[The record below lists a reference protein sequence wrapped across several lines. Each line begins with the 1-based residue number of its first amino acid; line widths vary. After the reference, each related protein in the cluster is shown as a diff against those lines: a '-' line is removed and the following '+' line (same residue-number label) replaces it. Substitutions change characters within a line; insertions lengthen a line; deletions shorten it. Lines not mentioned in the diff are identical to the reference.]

1 MARIELR
8 YCTITLSDG
17 LGLPSAVGGVGAT
30 AEVSTTA
37 AVSGDTSLTV
47 NNVFIPRAKNR
58 QKIPVGARFTLA
70 TEANNPVHVVQSR
83 VQATGVGTNEQ
94 QNVQLVDA
102 LAADAPTGGT
112 FTLSFGTL
120 TTIPIAYDASAT
132 DVQDALNSLI
142 GLANCFVVAFTP
154 VASTVNSYWTVT
166 FQGLLGNA
174 KQPLLVGNGVALTG
188 GVSTVVTVA
197 ETVAGTSP
205 DQTVDITFSPA
216 IGAATTTYAVGD
228 VITFQAQQLA
238 IKIGEGNLTYTEKK
252 EYKYDLERGNLDAVR
267 EGNEVPVDMKFEA
280 VYEHITTGTGE
291 PLSPIDALKGELG
304 AAEWVTSDPVDPCQP
319 YSVQVQIE
327 YVPPCSGQDI
337 EYTVFP
343 DFRVETKEIDFMK
356 AMISVNGKCNI
367 TEAEVY
373 RVPQ

>member
-94 QNVQLVDA
+94 QIVQLVDA

-216 IGAATTTYAVGD
+216 IGAATSTYSVGD

>member
-47 NNVFIPRAKNR
+47 KNVFIPRAKNR

-94 QNVQLVDA
+94 QIVQLVDA

-132 DVQDALNSLI
+132 DVQDALNSLT

-216 IGAATTTYAVGD
+216 IGAATSTYSVGD
-228 VITFQAQQLA
+228 VVTFQAQQLA

>member
-47 NNVFIPRAKNR
+47 NNVFIPRAKNQ

-216 IGAATTTYAVGD
+216 IGAATSTYSVGD

>member
-47 NNVFIPRAKNR
+47 KNVFIPRAKNR

-94 QNVQLVDA
+94 QEVQLVDA

-132 DVQDALNSLI
+132 DVQDALNSLT

-216 IGAATTTYAVGD
+216 IGAATSTYSVGD

>member
-47 NNVFIPRAKNR
+47 KNVFIPRAKNR

-94 QNVQLVDA
+94 QEVQLVDA

-216 IGAATTTYAVGD
+216 IGAATSTYSVGD

>member
-47 NNVFIPRAKNR
+47 KNVFIPRAKNR

-94 QNVQLVDA
+94 QKVQLVDA

-216 IGAATTTYAVGD
+216 IGAATSMYSVGD

>member
-216 IGAATTTYAVGD
+216 IGAATSTYSVGD

>member
-132 DVQDALNSLI
+132 DVQDALNSLT

-216 IGAATTTYAVGD
+216 IGAATSTYSVGD

>member
-30 AEVSTTA
+30 AQVATTA
-37 AVSGDTSLTV
+37 AASGDTSLDVKNT
-47 NNVFIPRAKNR
+47 FIPRARNA

-70 TEANNPVHVVQSR
+70 SEMNNPVHVVQSR
-83 VQATGVGTNEQ
+83 VQSVGVGTNEQ
-94 QNVQLVDA
+94 QKVELVDN

-112 FTLSFGTL
+112 FTLSFGEL
-120 TTIPIAYDASAT
+120 TTIPIAYNASAVA
-132 DVQDALNSLI
+132 VQSALNSLT
-142 GLANCFVVAFTP
+142 GLANCFVVTFTA
-154 VASTVNSYWTVT
+154 VVGTVNSFWTVE
-166 FQGLLGNA
+166 FQGTLGNS
-174 KQPLLVGNGVALTG
+174 KQQLLVGNGAALTG
-188 GVSTVVTVA
+188 GLTTAVVVT

-205 DQTVDITFSPA
+205 DQTASITFSPA
-216 IGAATTTYAVGD
+216 IGAAVTAYAVGD

>member
-47 NNVFIPRAKNR
+47 KNVFIPRAKNR

-216 IGAATTTYAVGD
+216 IGAATSTYSVGD

>member
-47 NNVFIPRAKNR
+47 KNVFIPRAKNR

-94 QNVQLVDA
+94 QIVQLVDA

-216 IGAATTTYAVGD
+216 IGAATSTYSVGD

>member
-47 NNVFIPRAKNR
+47 NNVFIPRAKNQ

-94 QNVQLVDA
+94 QIVQLVDA

-216 IGAATTTYAVGD
+216 IGAATSTYSVGD

>member
-154 VASTVNSYWTVT
+154 VAGTVNSYWTVT

-216 IGAATTTYAVGD
+216 IGAATSTYSVGD

>member
-47 NNVFIPRAKNR
+47 KNVFIPRAKNR

-94 QNVQLVDA
+94 QIVQLVDA

-132 DVQDALNSLI
+132 DVQDALNSLT

-216 IGAATTTYAVGD
+216 IGAATSTYSVGD

>member
-154 VASTVNSYWTVT
+154 VAGTVNSYWTVT

-216 IGAATTTYAVGD
+216 IGAATSTYSVGD

-291 PLSPIDALKGELG
+291 SLSPIDALKGELG